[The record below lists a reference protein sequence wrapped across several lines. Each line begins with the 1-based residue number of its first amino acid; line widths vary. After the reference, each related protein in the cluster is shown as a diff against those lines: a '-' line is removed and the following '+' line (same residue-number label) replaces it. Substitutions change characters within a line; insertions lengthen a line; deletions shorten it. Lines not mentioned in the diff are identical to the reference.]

1 MRTIQTAI
9 KEKRK
14 VFNFDGMDMVLIH
27 SCSINITM
35 NPGYA
40 GRSDLPENLKALF
53 RPCAMMVP
61 DYSLISEISLY
72 SGGFVEA
79 QRLSTKIVGSLK
91 LSSEQL
97 SS

>member
-1 MRTIQTAI
+1 MEIII
-9 KEKRK
+9 KT
-14 VFNFDGMDMVLIH
+14 
-27 SCSINITM
+27 SSAINITM

-72 SGGFVEA
+72 SSGFENA
-79 QRLSTKIVGSLK
+79 SNLATKIVGSLI